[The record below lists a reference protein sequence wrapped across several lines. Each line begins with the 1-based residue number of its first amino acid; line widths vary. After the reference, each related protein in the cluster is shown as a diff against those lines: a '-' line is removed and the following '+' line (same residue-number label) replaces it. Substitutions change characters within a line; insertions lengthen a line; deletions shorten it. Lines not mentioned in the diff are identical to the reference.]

1 MSHQSEQA
9 LEDEFICQL
18 ESLDYEYVDIHDIS
32 QLKDNLKV
40 QLEIL
45 NNTKFS
51 EQEFNKILLHL
62 ESGGI
67 FDKAKKLRDKMEL
80 LRDDNTMEYIDFFN
94 HHWCKNSFQVAH
106 QITMEGK
113 YKNRYDV
120 TILINGLPLVQ
131 VELKRRG
138 IELKRAF
145 NQTQRY
151 QIHTYRGLFQYIQV
165 FVISNGV
172 DTKYYANN
180 RDLNYKFTFF
190 WKDEKNNNI
199 SNLKDFTN
207 EFLERYHIHKMI
219 DKYIV
224 LSEST
229 RSMLILRAYQFYAV
243 EKILDSALHSK
254 KNGYVWHAT
263 GSGKTLTSFKA
274 SQLLARRAEIDKV
287 LFIVDRKDL
296 DNQTFNEFNKFSN
309 GAVDSTENTRKLIKQ
324 LKGKDKLIVTTIQ
337 KLSKAAKS
345 NKKELESVKDQ
356 KMILMFDECHRSQ
369 FGEMHNTITNYFTN
383 IQCFG
388 FTGTPIFAE
397 NSNKNKT
404 THDIFG
410 DRLHQYL
417 IKDAIKDNNVLGF
430 SVEYIGRYKN
440 KSKYDIAVEE
450 INTKEVMESDKRL
463 EKIVDYIFENH
474 DKKTYNREFTSIF
487 AVSSIKILNRYY
499 EIFKKKNQE
508 LPEEDRLKIATIYT
522 YDDNPDLTEEEIHPR
537 DTLEEQISDY
547 NKLFGTNYSTDTF
560 SMYYQDVSEKSKAK
574 KIDILLVVNMFLT
587 GFDNKYLNSLYVD
600 KNLVYHSLIQAYS
613 RTNRI
618 CNEKKAYGNII
629 CFRNLKKQTDEAIR
643 LFSDENAEETVLMK
657 PYREY
662 VENFNSGVKTLHTIV
677 KTVDEVDQLEGE
689 DLKNFVKTFR
699 DLLRL
704 LNRITTFTEFNY
716 DDLSLPEQE
725 IEDYKSKY
733 IDIYDP
739 PTSIGE
745 KESVLEDIDFEIE
758 LLRRDDINVEYIL
771 KLLKELRPNTPGF
784 EKDKQFILNTM
795 EKDIKLRSKIDLI
808 NKFIEENIVKPNEN
822 VNTEEKLEEY
832 MDHEKKTAINQLIT
846 SENLHQD
853 KTKNLINE
861 YEFSGK
867 IKPMEVADLFTK
879 KLKLKDKRRK
889 RQELKQEIMDLI
901 DKYTW

>member
-9 LEDEFICQL
+9 LEDEFISQL
-18 ESLDYEYVDIHDIS
+18 ESLDYEYVDIRDIS

-80 LRDDNTMEYIDFFN
+80 LRDDNTMDYIDFFN
-94 HHWCKNSFQVAH
+94 YHWCKNSFQVAH

-229 RSMLILRAYQFYAV
+229 RSMVILRAYQFYAV

-274 SQLLARRAEIDKV
+274 SQLLARREEIDKV

-309 GAVDSTENTRKLIKQ
+309 GSVDSTENTKKLIQQ
-324 LKGKDKLIVTTIQ
+324 LKVTDKLIVTTIQ

-450 INTKEVMESDKRL
+450 INTKEVMESDKRI

-474 DKKTYNREFTSIF
+474 DRKTYNREFTSIF
-487 AVSSIKILNRYY
+487 AVSSIKVLNRYY

-508 LPEEDRLKIATIYT
+508 LPEKDRLKIATIYT

-537 DTLEEQISDY
+537 DTLDEQISDY

-704 LNRITTFTEFNY
+704 LNRITTFTEFKY
-716 DDLSLPEQE
+716 KDLSLPEQE

-739 PTSIGE
+739 PVLIGE
-745 KESVLEDIDFEIE
+745 KESILEDIDFEIE

-832 MDHEKKTAINQLIT
+832 MDQEKKTAIDKLIT
-846 SENLHQD
+846 KENLRAD
-853 KTKNLINE
+853 KTGDLIKE

-867 IKPMEVADLFTK
+867 IKPMEVAGLFTE
-879 KLKLKDKRRK
+879 KLKLKEKIRK
-889 RQELKQEIMDLI
+889 RQELQKEIITLI

>member
-9 LEDEFICQL
+9 LEDEFISQL
-18 ESLDYEYVDIHDIS
+18 KTLDYEYADIHTID

-45 NNTKFS
+45 NNTRFS

-80 LRDDNTMEYIDFFN
+80 PRDDNTVEYIDFFN
-94 HHWCKNSFQVAH
+94 HHWCKNTFQVAH

-113 YKNRYDV
+113 YQNRYDV

-151 QIHTYRGLFQYIQV
+151 QRHTYRGLFQYIQV
-165 FVISNGV
+165 FIISNGV

-190 WKDEKNNNI
+190 WKDERNNNI

-219 DKYIV
+219 DRYIV

-229 RSMLILRAYQFYAV
+229 RSMLILRAYQYYAV

-274 SQLLARRAEIDKV
+274 SQLLARRKEIDKV

-296 DNQTFNEFNKFSN
+296 DNQTFTEFNKFSN
-309 GAVDSTENTRKLIKQ
+309 GAIDSTENTKKLVQQ
-324 LKGKDKLIVTTIQ
+324 LAGKDKLIVTTIQ

-345 NKKELESVKDQ
+345 NKKQLESVKDQ
-356 KMILMFDECHRSQ
+356 KMILMFDECHRSL
-369 FGEMHNTITNYFTN
+369 GEMHNTITSYFTN
-383 IQCFG
+383 IQYFG

-397 NSNKNKT
+397 NSNKKRT

-430 SVEYIGRYKN
+430 SVEYIGRYTN
-440 KSKYDIAVEE
+440 KSRYDIAVEE
-450 INTKEVMESDKRL
+450 INTKEVLESEDRL

-474 DKKTYNREFTSIF
+474 DRKTYNREFTSLF
-487 AVSSIKILNRYY
+487 TVSSIPVLNKYY
-499 EIFKKKNQE
+499 QIFKKKNQE
-508 LPEEDRLKIATIYT
+508 LPEDERLKIATIYT
-522 YDDNPDLTEEEIHPR
+522 YDDNPDLTEDEIHPR
-537 DTLEEQISDY
+537 DTLEEQIQDY
-547 NKLFGTNYSTDTF
+547 NKLFGTNFSTEDF
-560 SMYYQDVSEKSKAK
+560 GMYYQDVSEKSKAK

-613 RTNRI
+613 RTNRL

-629 CFRNLKKQTDEAIR
+629 SFRNLKDKTDEAIR

-662 VENFNSGVKTLHTIV
+662 VENFNSGVKTLRTIV
-677 KTVDEVDQLEGE
+677 KSVDEVDQLEGN

-716 DDLSLPEQE
+716 KDLSLPEQE

-733 IDIYDP
+733 IDIYKP
-739 PTSIGE
+739 PMITGE
-745 KESVLEDIDFEIE
+745 KASVLEDIDFEIE

-784 EKDKQFILNTM
+784 EKDKQFILDTM
-795 EKDIKLRSKIDLI
+795 GKDLNLRSKIDLI
-808 NKFIEENIVKPNEN
+808 DRFIEENIVQTNEN
-822 VNTEEKLEEY
+822 INTKEKLEEY
-832 MDHEKKTAINQLIT
+832 MDQEKKTAIDELI
-846 SENLHQD
+846 SEENLNAE
-853 KTKNLINE
+853 KTANIIKE

-867 IKPMEVADLFTK
+867 LKTGDVGKLFTEKLILKEK
-879 KLKLKDKRRK
+879 KRKEEQLK
-889 RQELKQEIMDLI
+889 EEILELI

>member
-9 LEDEFICQL
+9 LEDEFISQL
-18 ESLDYEYVDIHDIS
+18 ESLDYEYVDIRDIS

-80 LRDDNTMEYIDFFN
+80 LRDDNTMDYIDFFN
-94 HHWCKNSFQVAH
+94 YHWCKNSFQVAH

-229 RSMLILRAYQFYAV
+229 RSMVILRAYQFYAV

-274 SQLLARRAEIDKV
+274 SQLLARKAEIDKV

-309 GAVDSTENTRKLIKQ
+309 GSVDSTENTKKLIQQ
-324 LKGKDKLIVTTIQ
+324 LRGTDKLIVTTIQ

-474 DKKTYNREFTSIF
+474 DRKTYNREFTSIF
-487 AVSSIKILNRYY
+487 AVSSIKVLNRYY

-522 YDDNPDLTEEEIHPR
+522 YDDNPDLTEKEIHPR

-547 NKLFGTNYSTDTF
+547 NNLFGTNYSTDTF

-629 CFRNLKKQTDEAIR
+629 CFRNLKKQTDDAIR

-699 DLLRL
+699 DLLIL
-704 LNRITTFTEFNY
+704 LNRITTFTEFSY
-716 DDLSLPEQE
+716 KDLLLPEQE

-832 MDHEKKTAINQLIT
+832 MDREKKTAINQLIT

-867 IKPMEVADLFTK
+867 IKPMEVANLFTE